1 MSFDLFANHN
11 AGEREAIGPAAVVLR
26 GFALT
31 GVADVLAAID
41 TVVRC
46 APPRHMI
53 TPGGHA
59 MSAALTNCGPLGWAS
74 DRRGYRYTGIDP
86 QSGLPW
92 PPMPPALTA
101 LAASAA
107 EAAGFPHFAPDACLV
122 NHYAPG
128 TRMGLHQDRDEQDLD
143 APIVSVSLGMTAT
156 FLFGG
161 LRRTDPSVRIRL
173 EHGDVVVW
181 GGPDR
186 LRFHGVAPVRG
197 HAHPLVG
204 ERRINLT
211 FRKAG

>member
-11 AGEREAIGPAAVVLR
+11 AGERDILGPGTTVLR
-26 GFALT
+26 GFALPE
-31 GVADVLAAID
+31 VDAILAAID
-41 TVVRC
+41 TVVRA
-46 APPRHMI
+46 APPRHMM
-53 TPGGHA
+53 TPGGRA

-74 DRRGYRYTGIDP
+74 DRQGYHYTGIDP
-86 QSGLPW
+86 TTGQPW
-92 PPMPPALTA
+92 PALPPALATLAETA
-101 LAASAA
+101 AAR
-107 EAAGFPHFAPDACLV
+107 AGYAGFAPDACLI

-128 TRMGLHQDRDEQDLD
+128 ARMGLHQDRDERDLA

-161 LRRTDPSVRIRL
+161 LRRSDPAVRIRL
-173 EHGDVVVW
+173 EHGDVVIW

-197 HAHPLVG
+197 HAHPRLG
-204 ERRINLT
+204 EQRINLT